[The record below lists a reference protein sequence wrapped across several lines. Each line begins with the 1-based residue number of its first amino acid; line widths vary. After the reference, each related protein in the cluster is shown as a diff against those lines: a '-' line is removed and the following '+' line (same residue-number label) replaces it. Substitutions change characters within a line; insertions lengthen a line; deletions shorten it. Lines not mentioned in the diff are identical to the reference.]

1 MEIKHNDNGKRGT
14 FRAFENETEAGIMSY
29 IWQDENTFIIE
40 HTIGKPEF
48 KGVGLVLLNAAVAF
62 AREKGVTIVPQC
74 PFAKKMFDRMPELGD
89 VLAA

>member
-1 MEIKHNDNGKRGT
+1 MEIKHSDNGKRGT
-14 FRAFENETEAGIMSY
+14 FRAFNSETEAGIMSY
-29 IWQDENTFIIE
+29 MWQDKNTFIIE

-48 KGVGLVLLNAAVAF
+48 KGVGMVLLNAAVAF

-74 PFAKKMFDRMPELGD
+74 AFAKKMFDRIPELGD